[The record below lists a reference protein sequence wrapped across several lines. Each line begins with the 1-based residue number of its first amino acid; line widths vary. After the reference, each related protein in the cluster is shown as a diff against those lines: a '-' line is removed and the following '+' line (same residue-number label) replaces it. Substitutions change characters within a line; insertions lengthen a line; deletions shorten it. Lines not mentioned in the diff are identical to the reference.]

1 MEPVKSPN
9 LGAQRPQGQSHS
21 HPPTRTVSSTECYL
35 RPAPF
40 RRFSE
45 TYENICVT
53 HKRLVRSGL
62 INCSIPL
69 SISPPDIEV
78 LPSAPLS
85 PIACT
90 DHQGSVH
97 WGAIGQFSGVA
108 TPDSS
113 FEFSAETP
121 YNSKGNLLHRK
132 SSVTNPNSS
141 VETYTNTTDNL
152 LHRKCSVTNPNSSVE
167 SYNNT
172 TDNLLHRKFSVTNP
186 NILDSSMSL
195 NSLNNTGVGQSADD
209 MFRQKVKKLKDA
221 RRALIREM
229 SEFEP
234 DDVCASRLQVI
245 ESELAAIKKS
255 KNDYQDSV
263 EDFVEEYTGRL
274 DDPSILESWKKD
286 VVDIG
291 KKVKSHAK
299 SIRDKREELF
309 PDNATAQKSL
319 KIQEALLLL
328 QQQTLEEKQKS
339 NAEKI
344 KDREADVRC
353 LADEEKNLFFGECS
367 VLEDIMP
374 DEDWTV
380 VDDDVIS
387 QNMRSL
393 SKWQEQ
399 WCQLERAYRKY
410 ENLSLR
416 HLFPQV
422 DKDAV
427 KAKYDD
433 LRDRFDNTKEL
444 LQKEDSTVR
453 GLYTLEPIRSDII
466 KYPTFSGAQSED
478 YIKFREIMEVRFREN
493 KIKKREQV
501 SKLRE
506 CLKGAALAR
515 VPDGVKDIEE
525 AFKRLQE
532 AFGNPSKLMAFQ
544 LKALEDLGTLPSEK
558 LPSAVVSIVTRK
570 ELNGSLSW
578 KLSLAR
584 SLSCPGEVQSLHM
597 RPFHPLL
604 TVSFGAGFLPMFLK
618 NWLRFLVKMKFE

>member
-1 MEPVKSPN
+1 MRVVECTVEPVKSPN
-9 LGAQRPQGQSHS
+9 FGTQRHQGQSHS
-21 HPPTRTVSSTECYL
+21 HPLTRTVSSVKCYL

-53 HKRLVRSGL
+53 HKRLVRSGV

-69 SISPPDIEV
+69 SSSPPNIEV
-78 LPSAPLS
+78 VPSAPLS
-85 PIACT
+85 PIAYP

-113 FEFSAETP
+113 VEFSAETP
-121 YNSKGNLLHRK
+121 DNLLHRK

-141 VETYTNTTDNL
+141 VETYID
-152 LHRKCSVTNPNSSVE
+152 S
-167 SYNNT
+167 

-195 NSLNNTGVGQSADD
+195 NSLNNTGVSQSADD
-209 MFRQKVKKLKDA
+209 IFRQKVKKFKDA

-234 DDVCASRLQVI
+234 DDVCASRLPVI

-274 DDPSILESWKKD
+274 DEPSILDSWKKD

-309 PDNATAQKSL
+309 PENSTAQKSL

-339 NAEKI
+339 NAEKSMV
-344 KDREADVRC
+344 READVRC
-353 LADEEKNLFFGECS
+353 LADEEKNIFFGECS

-374 DEDWTV
+374 DEDWTA
-380 VDDDVIS
+380 VDDDIIS

-399 WCQLERAYRKY
+399 WCLLERAYRKY

-416 HLFPQV
+416 HSFPQV

-433 LRDRFDNTKEL
+433 LRNRFDNTKEL

-478 YIKFREIMEVRFREN
+478 YVKFREIMEVRFREN

-506 CLKGAALAR
+506 
-515 VPDGVKDIEE
+515 
-525 AFKRLQE
+525 
-532 AFGNPSKLMAFQ
+532 
-544 LKALEDLGTLPSEK
+544 
-558 LPSAVVSIVTRK
+558 
-570 ELNGSLSW
+570 
-578 KLSLAR
+578 
-584 SLSCPGEVQSLHM
+584 
-597 RPFHPLL
+597 
-604 TVSFGAGFLPMFLK
+604 
-618 NWLRFLVKMKFE
+618 